1 MDADKLREGIFN
13 LQTRRFG
20 SVAEVMIKKIFKFG
34 KSKNQFHDAY
44 DDIKKQRAEIKFS
57 TVRKKNNRTITEES
71 VLQCISDEM
80 SSNRNVPYS
89 NSRWRTYK
97 FDCNIQQIKRD
108 QFEVLYYGLF
118 FSDVVVIFKIKS
130 QEIGSGIYYS
140 DKQHKGNE
148 GEGQFHLNETTLEI
162 HIEKYLYKVL
172 SYKELF
178 DLLA

>member
-1 MDADKLREGIFN
+1 MDAEKLREGIFN

-20 SVAEVMIKKIFKFG
+20 SVAEVMIRKLFKLG

-44 DDIKKQRAEIKFS
+44 DDIQNHRAEIKFS
-57 TVRKKNNRTITEES
+57 TVRQKNARTITEDS
-71 VLQCISDEM
+71 VLQCIGDEM
-80 SSNRNVPYS
+80 ATNRNVPYS
-89 NSRWRTYK
+89 KWKDYQ

-108 QFEVLYYGLF
+108 QFETLYYGLF

-130 QEIGSGIYYS
+130 KEIGSQISYS

-148 GEGQFHLNETTLEI
+148 GEGQFHLNATSLQF
-162 HIEKYLYKVL
+162 HIDNYLYQVL

-178 DLLA
+178 DLLT